1 VVRSGVDA
9 WSLSADDPSVTVSLP
24 PADELQHRAVALFGL
39 WRVADASVRVVWND
53 RLTTTA
59 GRAFLQLG
67 QIELNPRLLQRAADQ
82 VEPVLVHEAAHLA
95 AHRLFGPN
103 IPAHG
108 RHWRSL
114 MRLAGQPPAVTH
126 DIPVQGLRRV
136 RRRYLYLRVCGDCG
150 DRLIAPVL
158 RYGRCHGCNQRDG
171 FLVLKA
177 PATAAGQRALES
189 LPIAAVRER
198 CRQA

>member
-1 VVRSGVDA
+1 VTGV
-9 WSLSADDPSVTVSLP
+9 LP
-24 PADELQHRAVALFGL
+24 PAAELQRRAVELFGL

-67 QIELNPRLLQRAADQ
+67 QIELNPRLLQRAATQ
-82 VEPVLVHEAAHLA
+82 VEPVLIHEAAHLA
-95 AHRLFGPN
+95 AHRLFGAN
-103 IPAHG
+103 IPPHG

-126 DIPVQGLRRV
+126 DIPVQGLRRQ
-136 RRRYLYLRVCGDCG
+136 RRRFLYLRLCEACG
-150 DRLIAPVL
+150 DRQIAAVL
-158 RYGRCHGCNQRDG
+158 RYGRCHGCNRRDG
-171 FLVLKA
+171 YLVLKA
-177 PATAAGQRALES
+177 PATAAGQRALAA
-189 LPIAAVRER
+189 LPAVEVRER

>member
-1 VVRSGVDA
+1 M
-9 WSLSADDPSVTVSLP
+9 TVELP
-24 PADELQHRAVALFGL
+24 PAHDLQRRAVELFGV
-39 WRVADASVRVVWND
+39 WRVVDTAVRVVWND

-59 GRAFLQLG
+59 GRAFLELG
-67 QIELNPRLLQRAADQ
+67 QIELNPRLLQRAVAQ

-126 DIPVQGLRRV
+126 DIPVHGLRRQ
-136 RRRYLYLRVCGDCG
+136 RRRYLYLRLCEACG
-150 DRLIAPVL
+150 DRSIAPTL
-158 RYGRCHGCNQRDG
+158 RYGRCHGCNRRDG

-177 PATAAGQRALES
+177 PATAAGQRALEG
-189 LPIAAVRER
+189 LPAAEVRQR
-198 CRQA
+198 CRHA